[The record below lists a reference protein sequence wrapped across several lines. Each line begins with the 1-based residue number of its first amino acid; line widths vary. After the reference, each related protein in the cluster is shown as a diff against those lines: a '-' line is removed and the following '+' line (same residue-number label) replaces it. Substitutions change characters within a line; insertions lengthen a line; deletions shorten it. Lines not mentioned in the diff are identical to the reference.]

1 MSSICV
7 KLAVGMLFMMNR
19 KRLSF
24 TIDSCCINALIFNKK
39 HRKITSKCKFYS
51 WTGERPQRCSV
62 EPNYAINVVLCTP
75 KLCFLLYIYGRC
87 SVSEKFQVFQL
98 EKSGIELSENQY
110 KLFFFNKQLCCV
122 TIMH

>member
-7 KLAVGMLFMMNR
+7 KFAVGMLFMMNR

-24 TIDSCCINALIFNKK
+24 TIDSCCINALIFNIK
-39 HRKITSKCKFYS
+39 HRNITSKCKFYS
-51 WTGERPQRCSV
+51 WTGERPQGCSV
-62 EPNYAINVVLCTP
+62 EPNCAMNVALCTP
-75 KLCFLLYIYGRC
+75 KLCFLLYKYGSC

-110 KLFFFNKQLCCV
+110 KLLFFNKQLCWV
-122 TIMH
+122 TMMH